1 MDFEQKVK
9 YFNVVK
15 NYKRMASNL
24 VSEISTYDSWSD
36 EFCRKQI
43 KDLYSKLIDKFQD
56 VDFTQFTS
64 EELKQLDFQF
74 WDENTILMPVWALDC
89 LPDGTKVVSI
99 DGQEIIFDKSKGLDK
114 DTRFGC
120 TAYGFSLSQLRDSA
134 IENILDKNEEPGS

>member
-1 MDFEQKVK
+1 MTFEDKVK

-24 VSEISTYDSWSD
+24 VSEISSYDSWSD
-36 EFCRKQI
+36 EFCRKQV
-43 KDLYSKLIDKFQD
+43 KELYAKLVDKFQD
-56 VDFTQFTS
+56 VDFTEFTA

-89 LPDGTKVVSI
+89 LTDGAKVVSI
-99 DGQEIIFDKSKGLDK
+99 DGQEITFDKSKGLDK

-120 TAYGFSLSQLRDSA
+120 TAYGLLISQLRDSA
-134 IENILDKNEEPGS
+134 IENILDKSGDKE

>member
-1 MDFEQKVK
+1 MTFEDKVK
-9 YFNVVK
+9 YFNVIK

-24 VSEISTYDSWSD
+24 ISEISSYESWSD

-43 KDLYSKLIDKFQD
+43 KELYSKLIEKFD
-56 VDFTQFTS
+56 GVDFTEFTA

-89 LPDGTKVVSI
+89 IVDGTKVVSI
-99 DGQEIIFDKSKGLDK
+99 DGQQIIFDKSKGLDK

-120 TAYGFSLSQLRDSA
+120 TAYGFTLSQLRDSA
-134 IENILDKNEEPGS
+134 IDNILDKGEE

>member
-1 MDFEQKVK
+1 MTFEDKVK
-9 YFNVVK
+9 YFNVIK

-24 VSEISTYDSWSD
+24 ISEISSYESWSD

-43 KDLYSKLIDKFQD
+43 KELYSKLIEKFD
-56 VDFTQFTS
+56 GVDFTEFTA

-89 LPDGTKVVSI
+89 IVDGTKVVSI

-134 IENILDKNEEPGS
+134 IENILDKSEEE